1 MLVGG
6 EARVNNVLLSAGAAC
21 VIVAIV
27 GGGAKAFGVEV
38 PVLGSVRRQVA
49 LGIAGIGFLAAAFV
63 VGSGPTGSSPANPVN
78 PAVVA
83 YRQEVLA
90 ACRTAQSGASGN
102 ALMAAANS
110 DGTFDRDR
118 FMAALRDQI
127 TASSSVWQDLWKHP
141 APNELRAEA
150 SAAQQAANDEITQ
163 TRAAVDKIPAQLP
176 ARFTI
181 EELAAFSGRLDAAL
195 RAPTARLEGALAE
208 LAGQPCGVPTPAAS
222 G

>member
-1 MLVGG
+1 M
-6 EARVNNVLLSAGAAC
+6 NNVLLSAGAAC

-27 GGGAKAFGVEV
+27 GGGAKAFGVEI
-38 PVLGSVRRQVA
+38 PVLASVRRQVA

-63 VGSGPTGSSPANPVN
+63 VGGGPTGSNPVN

-127 TASSSVWQDLWKHP
+127 TASSSVWQDLWKRP
-141 APNELRAEA
+141 VPNELRADA

>member
-1 MLVGG
+1 M
-6 EARVNNVLLSAGAAC
+6 NNVLLSAGAAC

-63 VGSGPTGSSPANPVN
+63 VGSGPTGSSPVN

-141 APNELRAEA
+141 VPNELRAEA

-163 TRAAVDKIPAQLP
+163 TRAAVDKIPTQLP
-176 ARFTI
+176 ATFTLQ
-181 EELAAFSGRLDAAL
+181 EFAAYAGKLDAAL